1 MTERE
6 FWTVSTTKL
15 QRPRVTAHLVTR
27 PRLVER
33 LSRGLAGPLTLVC
46 ASAGYGKTTLVSAWI
61 EEMAARRDATTPPLP
76 ATWLSL
82 DEYDSDL
89 TTFVRY
95 VCAALHKVFAECCA
109 KTLALLN
116 APRQAPL
123 DALITTLSNELD
135 GLPTSCILVLDDYH
149 LISGVD
155 VPEW

>member
-15 QRPRVTAHLVTR
+15 QRPRVTAHLVNR

-33 LSRGLAGPLTLVC
+33 MNHGLAGPLTLVC

-61 EEMAARRDATTPPLP
+61 EEMAAAKDTTTPPLP
-76 ATWLSL
+76 VTWLSL

-95 VCAALHKVFAECCA
+95 VCAALRKVFPECCA
-109 KTLALLN
+109 QTLALVN
-116 APRQAPL
+116 YTRQGA
-123 DALITTLSNELD
+123 
-135 GLPTSCILVLDDYH
+135 
-149 LISGVD
+149 
-155 VPEW
+155 